1 MMINTPDYAIP
12 LVTELEKRGH
22 EVGIIVQKQYEKS
35 SNKKFIE
42 ADLDTVYSGRNIET
56 ISGIKDAK
64 QILFNSD
71 IDIFLT
77 ELTQPNSN
85 KLAREVHKY
94 AKKKVKVLEMDNRAT
109 ESLTYCHKNWKYKS
123 QYSPYKSVRLLGSLK
138 SGISRASNIVSAGY
152 FGKKTFSYK
161 PKLYSDVLTLK
172 GPWWKTQLK
181 KSLPQRNHK
190 SLSVTGSLRS
200 DSIKSTALKYDNSK
214 VLDLDSSK
222 DTVVFCPI
230 KSGNIFN
237 KYPNWLIKK
246 YAKILE
252 KNFDLNIV
260 FKLHPGD
267 ILTSRKTAFSEKNY
281 NICKVEDF
289 YSILSKSKAVIS
301 QFSTVGLDSA
311 IFNVPSLF
319 FEKYQKTGGM
329 ESLFLQDNMKVGH
342 GINSKNICNVFE
354 SILDNKIDFQFQ
366 NFNKE
371 VLNSIDGKSHHNIAN
386 KIEKLLTQGG

>member
-1 MMINTPDYAIP
+1 MINTPEYAIP
-12 LVTELEKRGH
+12 LITELEKRGH
-22 EVGIIVQKQYEKS
+22 EIDLVVQKQYEKS
-35 SNKKFIE
+35 SNKNFIE
-42 ADLDTVYSGRNIET
+42 SDLDTVYSGRNIEA

-64 QILFNSD
+64 EILINSD
-71 IDIFLT
+71 VDIFLT
-77 ELTQPNSN
+77 ELTMPNSN
-85 KLAREVHKY
+85 KLAREVHKF
-94 AKKKVKVLEMDNRAT
+94 AKKNLKVLEMDNRAT
-109 ESLTYCHKNWKYKS
+109 ESLTYGRKNWKYKS

-138 SGISRASNIVSAGY
+138 NGISRTSNIVSGGY
-152 FGKKTFSYK
+152 FGKKNDYYK

-172 GPWWKTQLK
+172 GPWRKTKLK
-181 KSLPQRNHK
+181 KYLPQRYHN
-190 SLSVTGSLRS
+190 SLNITGSLRS
-200 DSIKSTALKYDNSK
+200 DSIKSKALNNSNSK
-214 VLDLDSSK
+214 SFNLDSSK

-237 KYPNWLIKK
+237 TYPNWLIKK

-252 KNFDLNIV
+252 NKFDLNIV

-267 ILTSRKTAFSEKNY
+267 ILTSRKTAFSEKEY

-319 FEKYQKTGGM
+319 FKKYQKTGGM

-354 SILDNKIDFQFQ
+354 SILDDKIAFQFQ

-371 VLNSIDGKSHHNIAN
+371 VLNGIDGKSHLNIAN
-386 KIEKLLTQGG
+386 KIEKLLNH